1 MSPITQETL
10 AITIFMLTYIL
21 IATGY
26 KERTIASIAGVTALW
41 AAKILTRDEMV
52 SYVNFEALGLL
63 FGMMIIIGALREAG
77 FFRWLGL
84 YLADTCKYNPK
95 LMLII
100 FSLTTGFL
108 SAFLDN
114 VTTILFM
121 ASVTIDIAEILKLNP
136 KPYIITQVLASNIG
150 GAATLIGDPP
160 NIMIASA
167 GNLTFI
173 DFLLNTAP
181 ISFLS
186 LLTLLFFSIKYY
198 KVNNKIEILKILIKP
213 FKPSEVIS
221 DKRLLKMG
229 ILVFCITIFLLTIHD
244 KLNLSPSII
253 VLLAAAFILLIGGE
267 KMPRILEDVEW
278 NTLIFFGCLFIIV
291 GGLEKTGVIQKL
303 ASYLILIINHNPLT
317 GVTLVLW
324 SSALISSLIDNIPL
338 AASFIPLLKSVSK
351 ESGVSIYPLWWA
363 LALGCG
369 FGGNGTIIGA
379 SANII
384 AISLSQKRGILITF
398 KEFAKIG
405 VIILLI
411 TITIANL
418 LLILKFFLPKIIF

>member
-10 AITIFMLTYIL
+10 ALTIFISTYIL

-26 KERTIASIAGVTALW
+26 RERTIASIAGVTALW
-41 AAKILTRDEMV
+41 AAKILTGDEMV
-52 SYVNFEALGLL
+52 GYVNFEALGLL

-84 YLADTCKYNPK
+84 YLAHICKYNPK
-95 LMLII
+95 LMLIT

-121 ASVTIDIAEILKLNP
+121 VSVTIDIAETLKLNP

-150 GAATLIGDPP
+150 GTATLIGDPP

-181 ISFLS
+181 ISFLN
-186 LLTLLFFSIKYY
+186 LLILLFFSIKYY
-198 KVNNKIEILKILIKP
+198 KVKSKKVLEIPI
-213 FKPSEVIS
+213 KPSEVIS
-221 DKRLLKMG
+221 DKRLFKMG
-229 ILVFCITIFLLTIHD
+229 ILVFCATIFLLIIHH
-244 KLNLSPSII
+244 KLNLLPSII
-253 VLLAAAFILLIGGE
+253 VLVAASFILLIGGE

-291 GGLEKTGVIQKL
+291 GGLEKTGVIKNF
-303 ASYLILIINHNPLT
+303 ASYITLVINSNPLNAVTLILW
-317 GVTLVLW
+317 V
-324 SSALISSLIDNIPL
+324 SALISSAIDNIPL
-338 AASFIPLLKSVSK
+338 AASFIPLLKNVSK
-351 ESGVSIYPLWWA
+351 ESGISIHSLWWA

-384 AISLSQKRGILITF
+384 AIGLSQKRNISITF

-405 VIILLI
+405 MIILLI
-411 TITIANL
+411 TTTIANL
-418 LLILKFFLPKIIF
+418 LLILKSF

>member
-1 MSPITQETL
+1 MSPINQETL

-41 AAKILTRDEMV
+41 AAKILTRDEMLG
-52 SYVNFEALGLL
+52 YVNFEALGLL
-63 FGMMIIIGALREAG
+63 FGMMIVIGALREAG

-84 YLADTCKYNPK
+84 YLADICKYNSK

-121 ASVTIDIAEILKLNP
+121 VSVTIDIAEILKLNP

-150 GAATLIGDPP
+150 GTATLIGDPP

-181 ISFLS
+181 ISFLN
-186 LLTLLFFSIKYY
+186 LLILIFLSTKYY
-198 KVNNKIEILKILIKP
+198 KKEVNVKVEALKIPI
-213 FKPSEVIS
+213 KPSEVIS
-221 DKRLLKMG
+221 DKRLFKIG
-229 ILVFCITIFLLTIHD
+229 ILVFCITIFLLTIHH
-244 KLNLSPSII
+244 KLSLSPSII
-253 VLLAAAFILLIGGE
+253 VLLAASFILLIGGE

-291 GGLEKTGVIQKL
+291 GGLEKVGVIQKF
-303 ASYLILIINHNPLT
+303 ASYITLIINHNSLIA
-317 GVTLVLW
+317 VTLILW
-324 SSALISSLIDNIPL
+324 SSALISSAIDNIPL
-338 AASFIPLLKSVSK
+338 AASFIPLLKGASKVS
-351 ESGVSIYPLWWA
+351 GIPIYSLWWA

-384 AISLSQKRGILITF
+384 AIGLSRRRGVLITF

-405 VIILLI
+405 IIILLI
-411 TITIANL
+411 TVATVNL
-418 LLILKFFLPKIIF
+418 LLILKSF